1 MYMPKHYENDNAPK
15 MPPKVDNSYK
25 KKDVFETKDEKNKKP
40 KRSSKKQSSKKKKVK
55 KSK

>member
-1 MYMPKHYENDNAPK
+1 MPKHYETDKAPK

-25 KKDVFETKDEKNKKP
+25 KKDVFETKEGKKKKP
-40 KRSSKKQSSKKKKVK
+40 KKIK

>member
-1 MYMPKHYENDNAPK
+1 MYMPKHYENDKAPK

-25 KKDVFETKDEKNKKP
+25 KKDVFETKDEKKKT
-40 KRSSKKQSSKKKKVK
+40 KKKVK

>member
-1 MYMPKHYENDNAPK
+1 MPKHYENDKAPK

-25 KKDVFETKDEKNKKP
+25 KKDVFETKEEQA
-40 KRSSKKQSSKKKKVK
+40 KQRKKKVK